1 MRFNSSAMSEVRQD
15 LHHPDTVIAR
25 EWQTQTTQWRPSA

>member
-1 MRFNSSAMSEVRQD
+1 MPFNSSAVSEVRQD

-25 EWQTQTTQWRPSA
+25 DWHTQTTQWCPSA